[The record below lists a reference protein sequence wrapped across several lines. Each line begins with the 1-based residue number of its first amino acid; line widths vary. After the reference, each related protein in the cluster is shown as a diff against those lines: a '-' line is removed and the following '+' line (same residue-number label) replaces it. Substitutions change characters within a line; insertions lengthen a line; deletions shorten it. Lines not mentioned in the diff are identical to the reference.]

1 MSIPFWSEYAIC
13 QPIKSSYSTYYSTH
27 SSNGR
32 ETVDKAESER
42 EAFKAVSK
50 LKNKVSE
57 MTGANHNRNG
67 AKNCAQKKKILS
79 GAFASLQSEIAVLF
93 FVTLN

>member
-1 MSIPFWSEYAIC
+1 MQSANPSNH
-13 QPIKSSYSTYYSTH
+13 PIAPTALH

-32 ETVDKAESER
+32 DSRQGGIRER

-67 AKNCAQKKKILS
+67 AKNCAQKKKYCLVPS
-79 GAFASLQSEIAVLF
+79 PACSQKLRCNSSLL
-93 FVTLN
+93 

>member
-1 MSIPFWSEYAIC
+1 MQSANPSNH
-13 QPIKSSYSTYYSTH
+13 PIAPTVAM
-27 SSNGR
+27 G

-42 EAFKAVSK
+42 ERVAFKAVSK

-67 AKNCAQKKKILS
+67 AKNCAQKKNIVWCLRQQPAVRNCGAILRYSELS
-79 GAFASLQSEIAVLF
+79 GTTSS
-93 FVTLN
+93 

>member
-1 MSIPFWSEYAIC
+1 M
-13 QPIKSSYSTYYSTH
+13 
-27 SSNGR
+27 G

-67 AKNCAQKKKILS
+67 AKNCAQKKILS